1 MPNLSNTPS
10 AAARGRPTSEALHAR
25 LAFMVEEL
33 KSRLGGLPS
42 PDEAESIWTD
52 IWYHEAHSSTALE
65 GNTLVLREVEVLLSE
80 GKAVGSN
87 ALKDYLEVRGYAGA
101 ARWVYSQALSS

>member
-1 MPNLSNTPS
+1 MPNLSKARS
-10 AAARGRPTSEALHAR
+10 AAARGRPTREALHAR

-52 IWYHEAHSSTALE
+52 IWYHEAH
-65 GNTLVLREVEVLLSE
+65 NTTRVLREGEVVRGK
-80 GKAVGSN
+80 GKAVGSKK
-87 ALKDYLEVRGYAGA
+87 LKDYLKVSGYAAA
-101 ARWVYSQALSS
+101 ARWERV